1 MTNFHGETKRHSYFE
16 GWYLKHQIGDRMVAV
31 IPAFHLDSKGKASAS
46 VQIITENAS
55 YWLEYPSEAFKVH
68 PKRFCVKVGDSSF
81 SQSGVHLN
89 IRGEGITL
97 AGQLSY
103 GAFTPLASDIM
114 GPFRFLPNMQC
125 NHGVLSLCHS
135 LTGTL
140 VLNGERLD
148 FTGGVGYI
156 EKDWGSSFPS
166 SYLWTQCNWQDKG
179 NCAVMASIANIP
191 FMGGSFTGCIA
202 SVLYDGV
209 EYRLATYSG

>member
-1 MTNFHGETKRHSYFE
+1 MTNFHGEAKRRSYFE
-16 GWYLKHQIGDRMVAV
+16 GWYLKHQIGDRMLAV
-31 IPAFHLDSKGKASAS
+31 IPAFHLDYKGKASAS
-46 VQIITENAS
+46 VQIITENGS

-81 SQSGVHLN
+81 SQRGVRLN

-97 AGQLSY
+97 VGQLSY
-103 GAFTPLASDIM
+103 GEFTPLASDIM

-135 LTGTL
+135 LTGAL

-156 EKDWGSSFPS
+156 E
-166 SYLWTQCNWQDKG
+166 
-179 NCAVMASIANIP
+179 
-191 FMGGSFTGCIA
+191 
-202 SVLYDGV
+202 
-209 EYRLATYSG
+209 